1 METIKYLSVEEWINN
16 TILLSYREI
25 VLIVNIGKMTEQ
37 ELHWLTWTNIKTL
50 ITICKLDPNSSCTLK
65 RPHSRKCS
73 FLHEQIFH
81 FYWIIPMSMQ
91 LAILIHSFF
100 QKKKRDYSFIF
111 GCCAGSL
118 LLRVDFPSGG
128 TQGLLFMEVRGF
140 LTVGAPRS
148 WSIGSRGASF
158 SSCSLRLSSCSS
170 GAPECWLRS
179 GGTRA

>member
-91 LAILIHSFF
+91 FAILIHSFF
-100 QKKKRDYSFIF
+100 QKKKRLFIYF
-111 GCCAGSL
+111 WL
-118 LLRVDFPSGG
+118 LCWVFVAAC
-128 TQGLLFMEVRGF
+128 GLSQWGHA
-140 LTVGAPRS
+140 GAPLHGGAWVS
-148 WSIGSRGASF
+148 HCGGSSVVEH
-158 SSCSLRLSSCSS
+158 RL
-170 GAPECWLRS
+170 
-179 GGTRA
+179 